1 LVGGQCC
8 AKSAQDGAEQQ
19 NCGGWLKHAGSICQ
33 LRMAHKKALF
43 FNDGGQGF
51 QAAAALQSA
60 AAMQEFLG
68 SFFQKRTA
76 SCDCLEFPGFHPGY

>member
-1 LVGGQCC
+1 
-8 AKSAQDGAEQQ
+8 
-19 NCGGWLKHAGSICQ
+19 
-33 LRMAHKKALF
+33 MAHKKALF